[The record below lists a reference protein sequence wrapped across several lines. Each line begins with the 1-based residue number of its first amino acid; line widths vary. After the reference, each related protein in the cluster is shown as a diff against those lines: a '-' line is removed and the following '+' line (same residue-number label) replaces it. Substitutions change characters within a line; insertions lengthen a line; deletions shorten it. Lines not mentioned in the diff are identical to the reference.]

1 MIEPSSGRV
10 SVNLMSWSRFGA
22 AVSAVVLAGCGIT
35 DPSGGLP
42 PGDAQLA
49 VINPL
54 PEGTVTAVLVD
65 DERLTV
71 PASGERISR
80 VLAAGTHRI
89 EARGVG
95 GRPLGSAQFSVAV
108 GGRRTA
114 ILGGSVLGG
123 GVVIVAG
130 DTATAPGPA
139 EAKVRVVNTVA
150 NAPTLEAWLQA
161 VDQQPGPSARL
172 ESPFAYGV
180 SLEGEFPEFVV
191 RRPGRYRVRVTDQA
205 RGAVQAEREVTMAG
219 GEVWSVV
226 LIRGADGELALVP
239 VRETG
244 GG

>member
-1 MIEPSSGRV
+1 V
-10 SVNLMSWSRFGA
+10 VLTVWSRLGA
-22 AVSAVVLAGCGIT
+22 VVSAVVLAGCGIT

-49 VINPL
+49 VINSL
-54 PEGTVTAVLVD
+54 PESTVTAVLVD
-65 DERLTV
+65 DGRLTV

-114 ILGGSVLGG
+114 IIGGSVLGG

-130 DTATAPGPA
+130 DTATAPGPV

-150 NAPTLEAWLQA
+150 NAPALEAWLESTDTGAEQ
-161 VDQQPGPSARL
+161 SARL
-172 ESPFAYGV
+172 ESPFSYGV

-191 RRPGRYRVRVTDQA
+191 RRPGRYRVRVTDQT
-205 RGAVQAEREVTMAG
+205 RGAVQAEREVTMVG
-219 GEVWSVV
+219 GEVWSVI